1 MGPQSP
7 RSKQEG
13 SRESSP
19 EEVPSGAGLLD
30 ALLRELNEDG
40 LEGSATRA
48 EGDPMPEES
57 PEEASPEPQEGRPSA
72 SGLSAFPADRGV
84 APFEE
89 DSAGEKP
96 TDHLSELSRAVEL
109 ARAESG
115 SLRAALGLQQS
126 VETDLRR
133 ELQEVRSALQETKA
147 RLNEASSKFLPAA
160 PVAFLSQD
168 GRTIARRAFYALGR
182 GEALDGYLSEL
193 LGRWEKEG
201 RKIVPSYDPRT
212 GITLTLEG
220 DPDRRFLRVLT
231 SGILLVHLNEE
242 EMKAVGEL
250 PPLVRAANRSRASTT
265 GAQEGGASGT
275 PPGKDGTSRS

>member
-7 RSKQEG
+7 RSKPEG
-13 SRESSP
+13 PRGSSP
-19 EEVPSGAGLLD
+19 EEAPSGAGLLD

-48 EGDPMPEES
+48 EGGSVPEES
-57 PEEASPEPQEGRPSA
+57 PEGASAEPQVGPSSA
-72 SGLSAFPADRGV
+72 SGLSAYPSQGV
-84 APFEE
+84 APS
-89 DSAGEKP
+89 DSELTGERP
-96 TDHLSELSRAVEL
+96 ADHLSELTRAVEL
-109 ARAESG
+109 ARAETG

-133 ELQEVRSALQETKA
+133 ELQETRSALKEAKA

-160 PVAFLSQD
+160 PVAFLSPD

-193 LGRWEKEG
+193 LAGWEREG

-212 GITLTLEG
+212 GITLTVEG

-250 PPLVRAANRSRASTT
+250 PPLVRASNRSRSPAT
-265 GAQEGGASGT
+265 GSQEGGASGT
-275 PPGKDGTSRS
+275 SQGKEGTSRS